1 MGGLV
6 IANIAVNEGLAADHA
21 IIANADAVPDTRS
34 NADMAAGATP
44 DSAAGR
50 HSRTRRRIVSE
61 HIIMVDIGAGIDD
74 HVLSYLGTRIDP
86 CACQYD
92 SPRFYTGAWRNNG

>member
-34 NADMAAGATP
+34 NADMAAGAQP

-50 HSRTRRRIVSE
+50 HSGTRRRIVSE
-61 HIIMVDIGAGIDD
+61 HIIRSEEHTSELQSLMRI
-74 HVLSYLGTRIDP
+74 SYAVFCLKTKTKKITLTKKHKTYS
-86 CACQYD
+86 Q
-92 SPRFYTGAWRNNG
+92 